1 MSIEIKEY
9 EGFKPEVKKSTK
21 PAGNSK
27 EPNKNKENGNKNK
40 K

>member
-21 PAGNSK
+21 PVKGSK
-27 EPNKNKENGNKNK
+27 DSNNNKGSK